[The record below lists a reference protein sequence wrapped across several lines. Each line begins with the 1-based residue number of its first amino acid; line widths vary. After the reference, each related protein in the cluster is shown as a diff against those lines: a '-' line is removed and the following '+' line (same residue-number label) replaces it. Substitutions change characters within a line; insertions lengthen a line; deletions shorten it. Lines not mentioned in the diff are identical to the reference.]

1 MNSIGAVFPAP
12 LFLHKKGTCN
22 AIKIKTSTYKY
33 NNGRDYSYNTG
44 CMQKQMHEQPDLV
57 ELWKM
62 PAENG
67 VFKEIRTLAPPKS
80 RSTSRSEN

>member
-12 LFLHKKGTCN
+12 PLLHKKGTCN
-22 AIKIKTSTYKY
+22 AIIINTSTYKY

-57 ELWKM
+57 ELSTM

-67 VFKEIRTLAPPKS
+67 LFKEIRTLAPPKS